1 MTLFPRPTR
10 PGRPPGTDPV
20 SAAGQ
25 HAVIEL
31 RGVSK
36 HYGTGSGQPVAAADD
51 VSFAIEHGGLIAL
64 AGASGSGKSTLL
76 HLIGAIERPDSGTI
90 VNDGTEV
97 TALRGAALAAYR
109 RSVGFVFQRY
119 NLLPALTALDNVIAP
134 VLPYRTGWDK
144 AARGRQLLEAV
155 GLGGRERSL
164 PSRMSGGEQQ
174 RVAIARALINSPH
187 LLLADE
193 PTGNLDSRSA
203 TGVLDLLARVREENQ
218 MTVII
223 ATHDPQIAA
232 RCDRLI
238 RLRDGAVTDD
248 IEIADGYPV
257 EETIRRAGQ
266 LGLTA
271 LACRGSALFSGMSVA
286 GDEMAAWRPSR
297 FREGC
302 SRWRP
307 AFVSSRASRP
317 RRTPRRGMPS
327 WSWRSRWRAAGR
339 RSVFV
344 CARTART

>member
-1 MTLFPRPTR
+1 
-10 PGRPPGTDPV
+10 
-20 SAAGQ
+20 
-25 HAVIEL
+25 
-31 RGVSK
+31 
-36 HYGTGSGQPVAAADD
+36 
-51 VSFAIEHGGLIAL
+51 
-64 AGASGSGKSTLL
+64 LL

-203 TGVLDLLARVREENQ
+203 TGVLDLLARVRAENQ

-257 EETIRRAGQ
+257 DETIRRVGQ
-266 LGLTA
+266 LG
-271 LACRGSALFSGMSVA
+271 
-286 GDEMAAWRPSR
+286 
-297 FREGC
+297 
-302 SRWRP
+302 
-307 AFVSSRASRP
+307 
-317 RRTPRRGMPS
+317 
-327 WSWRSRWRAAGR
+327 
-339 RSVFV
+339 
-344 CARTART
+344 